1 MKNKKFEINIIIG
14 LLILSIILLGIS
26 LIYNKYRKENTY
38 NIFLSYNN
46 YIKCYK
52 YTCEDDTF
60 INDSYY
66 KVYIAGEYK
75 GLNKVKYNTNNDKLY
90 IFNSNSNNIYKD
102 KSKRIFIYTGDTNI
116 KQIDFTTEEVTTNE
130 VNLISNSI
138 DYDISNY
145 TFAYK
150 VVKDFDND
158 KENEKIIIIT
168 NENQAYILV
177 VYIDKDK
184 VNIIEN
190 ITDEETTNIP
200 SIYVNNI
207 IDIYND
213 GKFELILSKG
223 YYDNIGSCKVI
234 YRLKN
239 NKYVSINECKLTNN

>member
-90 IFNSNSNNIYKD
+90 IFNSGNDNIYKD
-102 KSKRIFIYTGDTNI
+102 KSKRIFIYSGDTNI
-116 KQIDFTTEEVTTNE
+116 KQIDFDYKEVSYEEI
-130 VNLISNSI
+130 NLINKNI

-145 TFAYK
+145 TFSYK
-150 VVKDFDND
+150 VEEDFDND
-158 KENEKIIIIT
+158 GINEKIVILS
-168 NENQAYILV
+168 NDNFILV

-190 ITDEETTNIP
+190 VSDEEATNVP

-213 GKFELILSKG
+213 GKLELILSKG
-223 YYDNIGSCKVI
+223 YYDNSGSCKVI
-234 YRLKN
+234 YRLKS